1 MIDAHER
8 AELEAQS
15 KEIYDHQIDELRHNG
30 YDERKIRELTRAVI
44 LKKSVDEIK
53 EYADYQKYV
62 RKSPERYEHVQSK
75 VARNLK
81 VQKSSNRRT
90 RKERVGPNQDS
101 TSQNRASEYKWT
113 YEEFAQPPKRSKS
126 PKYKSSQYYRQFLE

>member
-1 MIDAHER
+1 MNNCKPSISHYLAGISNHSRSPPRSVLTLGKFQFLVNNSNLMIDAHER

-15 KEIYDHQIDELRHNG
+15 KENYDHQVDELRHNG

-62 RKSPERYEHVQSK
+62 RKSPERYVHVQSK

-81 VQKSSNRRT
+81 V
-90 RKERVGPNQDS
+90 
-101 TSQNRASEYKWT
+101 
-113 YEEFAQPPKRSKS
+113 
-126 PKYKSSQYYRQFLE
+126 